1 LPKVFKKRT
10 TSFFEGRIQ
19 TRSWEGQDGQ
29 KRYRTEIVA
38 ENMQMGPRVGEA
50 STTAPKE
57 KSSDNE
63 EIPIIDADEE
73 EKVNV
78 DDIPF

>member
-1 LPKVFKKRT
+1 M
-10 TSFFEGRIQ
+10 FEGRLQ

-38 ENMQMGPRVGEA
+38 ENMQMGPKAGGGGA
-50 STTAPKE
+50 STPSAATPA
-57 KSSDNE
+57 DRGQATE
-63 EIPIIDADEE
+63 EIPVIDADEE